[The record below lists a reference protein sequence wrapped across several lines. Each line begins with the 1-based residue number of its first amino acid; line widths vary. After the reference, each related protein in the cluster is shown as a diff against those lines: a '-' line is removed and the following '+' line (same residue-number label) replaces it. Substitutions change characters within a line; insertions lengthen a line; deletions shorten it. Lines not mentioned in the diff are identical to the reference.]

1 MTSLAAN
8 DVPAPP
14 NGEERGGSVSKVE
27 NPFDDRDEEN
37 ARKAKRKLEKLA
49 KKKENAARY
58 KERMIREH
66 QPGLAAGNEERGNLS
81 HTDAKIESC
90 PQLPSED
97 DEGNVEYKWKL
108 VNPTEERLQ
117 QLITQL
123 NFRLGEGGNEAI
135 YEIGVE
141 DDGTP
146 LGLSDEDLESSLLTL
161 ERMCKALDCD
171 HKVLHVR
178 EGKNSGNKCAEVMI
192 RRVYSSCGDASGANS
207 KAELSSEK
215 VEVRIATIGNVDSG
229 KSTILGVLTK
239 GQLDNGRGSARSL
252 VFRHRHEIESGRTSS
267 VSQQVMGFSA
277 TGEITN
283 YAPGIARPATQEEAV
298 RNSSKMVTFI
308 DLAGHEHYLKTTI
321 FGMTGALPDY
331 GMLLLGANMGVQR
344 MTKEHLGIA
353 LALNLP
359 FFLVVTKIDI
369 APKHIMKQTMKK
381 MRTILKSNNVQKLPF
396 RIRNMGD
403 VMSAVKNI
411 QGGRV
416 VPVFRVSNVTGEGL
430 DLLKSFLNLLPG
442 LRNVQSTRQIPAE
455 FFIDDHFT
463 VPGVGTVVAGTLYS
477 GRVSV
482 GDELLLGPDFQGA
495 WKRVLVK
502 SIHCKQ
508 LPVRR
513 VAAGQSASFAL
524 KLLGDKSSNRV
535 ERSSLRK
542 GMVMAAAELQP
553 RAAKEFE
560 AEVLILHHP
569 TTIKE
574 NYQVSIWTE
583 PWCPFQIFRWP
594 CNH

>member
-1 MTSLAAN
+1 MASLAV
-8 DVPAPP
+8 DPA
-14 NGEERGGSVSKVE
+14 GAL
-27 NPFDDRDEEN
+27 PFDDKDEE
-37 ARKAKRKLEKLA
+37 ADRRAKRKAEKQRRRKNNTLA
-49 KKKENAARY
+49 QYQERQRETAAGAAARTSAEE
-58 KERMIREH
+58 KR
-66 QPGLAAGNEERGNLS
+66 QSSTAA
-81 HTDAKIESC
+81 DAKMETC
-90 PQLPSED
+90 PKLPHED

-108 VNPTEERLQ
+108 VRPTEERLQ

-123 NFRLGEGGNEAI
+123 HFRLGEGGNEAI

-146 LGLSDEDLESSLLTL
+146 RGLSDDDLDCSLQTL
-161 ERMCKALDCD
+161 ERMCKALECD
-171 HKVLHVR
+171 SKVLRIR
-178 EGKNSGNKCAEVMI
+178 EGADAGNKCAEVMI
-192 RRVYSSCGDASGANS
+192 RRVYSSTGDAAGSTGSTLN
-207 KAELSSEK
+207 SEK
-215 VEVRIATIGNVDSG
+215 VEVRVAVIGNVDSG
-229 KSTILGVLTK
+229 KSTLVGVLTK
-239 GQLDNGRGSARSL
+239 GQLDNGRGSSRSL

-283 YAPGIARPATQEEAV
+283 YVKGISRPATQQEVV
-298 RNSSKMVTFI
+298 RNSSKMLTFI

-331 GMLLLGANMGVQR
+331 GMLMLGANMGVQR

-369 APKHIMKQTMKK
+369 APAHILKQTMKK
-381 MRTILKSNNVQKLPF
+381 MRGILKSRNVGKLPF
-396 RIRNMGD
+396 RVKNMGD
-403 VMSAVKNI
+403 VLSVVKSI
-411 QGGRV
+411 HGGRV

-430 DLLKSFLNLLPG
+430 DLLKAFLNLLPG
-442 LRNVQSTRQIPAE
+442 LRNVQSTRQTPAE
-455 FFIDDHFT
+455 FFVDDHFT

-477 GRVSV
+477 GRISA

-513 VAAGQSASFAL
+513 IAAGQSGSFAL
-524 KLLGDKSSNRV
+524 KLLGDKSGNRV

-542 GMVMAAAELQP
+542 GMVLVAPELEP
-553 RAAKEFE
+553 RAVKEFE

-574 NYQVSIWTE
+574 NYQVSRRGLRL
-583 PWCPFQIFRWP
+583 FSRLLYMF
-594 CNH
+594 NL